1 MALTGL
7 TQLQPTNIN
16 VTGIA
21 TFEQTVGIAGTLTY
35 EDVANVDAVGLIT
48 ARSGVSVS
56 GGQVSVGAGTSL
68 HSTGLDLGTGN
79 ITGHNLKSTGIITAT
94 SFSGSGANLT
104 GVLKNIVEDTSPQL
118 GGNLDCND
126 HNIHLDD
133 NHYLYLGD
141 TQDASLFNT
150 GTYVFLKNYSGA
162 VAIQATTEVNLQKFN
177 NADIGLKYIVDGAV
191 ELYHDNVKV
200 IETNTTGIQVGFDGV
215 SNPTIKLP
223 DNGYLTWGTSDVAYI
238 QGADAGSGA
247 YLMFNANNTQRM
259 KIHDDGSIIIGS
271 TSKSSTAGAGGL
283 DIQGN
288 STNCVLE
295 MGNPFPN
302 VSGGVNPEF
311 RITAT
316 NSNHTVH
323 FESVWGGTNQLYK
336 HLAFAGG
343 ATMIYDGTSNTEV
356 GRFTGEGLVVGSTTF
371 SNAHNTDPGA
381 CVFENGQVMCRRDN
395 TMFTAKSI
403 ATGGQ
408 NAFRVLSAQTQ
419 VGSIYFNSG
428 GTSFNTSSDY
438 RRKENVI
445 DLTGAI
451 TRLKTL
457 KPKRF
462 NFISNPAVTLDGFL
476 AHEVTAVPEAVTGIK
491 DEVATEDGEDYK
503 KGDPIYQQL
512 DQSKIVPLLVAALQE
527 AVARIEALEGS

>member
-1 MALTGL
+1 MPKASE
-7 TQLQPTNIN
+7 
-16 VTGIA
+16 TGIA
-21 TFEQTVGIAGTLTY
+21 
-35 EDVANVDAVGLIT
+35 
-48 ARSGVSVS
+48 
-56 GGQVSVGAGTSL
+56 
-68 HSTGLDLGTGN
+68 
-79 ITGHNLKSTGIITAT
+79 IIP
-94 SFSGSGANLT
+94 N
-104 GVLKNIVEDTSPQL
+104 
-118 GGNLDCND
+118 
-126 HNIHLDD
+126 
-133 NHYLYLGD
+133 
-141 TQDASLFNT
+141 
-150 GTYVFLKNYSGA
+150 
-162 VAIQATTEVNLQKFN
+162 
-177 NADIGLKYIVDGAV
+177 GAV
-191 ELYHDNVKV
+191 ELYHDNVKTAYTKGTGFEIKGGNTSDQTELQIIGNEGQDASILLGADDGDNNADYWRMYSQASDNAFTLKNYAAGSYETSLRAVGNGAVELYHNNVKV
-200 IETNTTGIQVGFDGV
+200 IETNTTGIQVGFDGGV

-316 NSNHTVH
+316 NSNHTID

-403 ATGGQ
+403 ATGSQ
-408 NAFRVLSAQTQ
+408 NAMRMLSAQTQ
-419 VGSIYFNSG
+419 VGSISFNSG

-445 DLTGAI
+445 DLTDAI

-462 NFISNPAVTLDGFL
+462 NFISNPSVTLDGFL
-476 AHEVTAVPEAVTGIK
+476 AHEVTTVPEAITGTK
-491 DEVATEDGEDYK
+491 DEVATEDGEEYK

-512 DQSKIVPLLVAALQE
+512 DQSKLVPLLVAALQE

>member
-1 MALTGL
+1 MPVQIKGVGSISGL
-7 TQLQPTNIN
+7 DQGI
-16 VTGIA
+16 VVGIA
-21 TFEQTVGIAGTLTY
+21 TATNFK
-35 EDVANVDAVGLIT
+35 
-48 ARSGVSVS
+48 S
-56 GGQVSVGAGTSL
+56 GTSNV
-68 HSTGLDLGTGN
+68 HSTGYECTNVNATGV
-79 ITGHNLKSTGIITAT
+79 ITAT

-104 GVLKNIVEDTSPQL
+104 GITVPGGGTGLDLNDNAKIRLGTGNDLEIVHNGSKSLIRGTTATNIDIKTAADFFVTHADTDGSN
-118 GGNLDCND
+118 GENC
-126 HNIHLDD
+126 IVVR
-133 NHYLYLGD
+133 GD
-141 TQDASLFNT
+141 
-150 GTYVFLKNYSGA
+150 G
-162 VAIQATTEVNLQKFN
+162 E
-177 NADIGLKYIVDGAV
+177 V
-191 ELYHDNVKV
+191 ELYHDGTKKLATAGHGINITGGFVATGDCSIADK
-200 IETNTTGIQVGFDGV
+200 ITHAGDENTSIRFPNNDAISFET
-215 SNPTIKLP
+215 
-223 DNGYLTWGTSDVAYI
+223 
-238 QGADAGSGA
+238 AGG
-247 YLMFNANNTQRM
+247 QRLR
-259 KIHDDGSIIIGS
+259 IYDDGYVIIGS

-288 STNCVLE
+288 STNCILE
-295 MGNPFPN
+295 MGNPFPSF
-302 VSGGVNPEF
+302 SGGVVPEF

-316 NSNHTVH
+316 NSSHTVD
-323 FESVWGGTNQLYK
+323 FESVWGGDNNLHK
-336 HLAFAGG
+336 HLAFSGG
-343 ATMIYDGTSNTEV
+343 ATVIYQGTSNTEV
-356 GRFTGEGLVVGSTTF
+356 ARFTGEGLVVGSTTF

-512 DQSKIVPLLVAALQE
+512 DQSKLVPLLVAALQE

>member
-1 MALTGL
+1 MGIQINGNTNNINAGIGSLSIEDINELDIVGVATAANFKTGVSNLHDVGL
-7 TQLQPTNIN
+7 TL
-16 VTGIA
+16 
-21 TFEQTVGIAGTLTY
+21 
-35 EDVANVDAVGLIT
+35 
-48 ARSGVSVS
+48 S
-56 GGQVSVGAGTSL
+56 GGQIDVGSNIKIGTAGV
-68 HSTGLDLGTGN
+68 
-79 ITGHNLKSTGIITAT
+79 ITAT
-94 SFSGSGANLT
+94 SFVGSGANLT
-104 GVLKNIVEDTSPQL
+104 GI
-118 GGNLDCND
+118 
-126 HNIHLDD
+126 
-133 NHYLYLGD
+133 
-141 TQDASLFNT
+141 T
-150 GTYVFLKNYSGA
+150 GTT
-162 VAIQATTEVNLQKFN
+162 IN
-177 NADIGLKYIVDGAV
+177 N
-191 ELYHDNVKV
+191 
-200 IETNTTGIQVGFDGV
+200 
-215 SNPTIKLP
+215 
-223 DNGYLTWGTSDVAYI
+223 
-238 QGADAGSGA
+238 
-247 YLMFNANNTQRM
+247 NANNRLITGSGTANTLEGESNLTFDGTNISVGTGATISTAGNVTAGIATFAGGVTFKGDNGTLHWRM
-259 KIHDDGSIIIGS
+259 KPSGNFEPSFNNFFSIGDTSYNVNNVYTKNLVLSEDIIHNLDTNTKIRFPSNDTISFETAGSQRLRIYDDGYVIIGS
-271 TSKSSTAGAGGL
+271 TSKSGTTGAGGL

-288 STNCVLE
+288 STNCILE
-295 MGNPFPN
+295 MGNPFPSF
-302 VSGGVNPEF
+302 SGGVVPEF

-316 NSNHTVH
+316 NSSHTVD
-323 FESVWGGTNQLYK
+323 FESVWGGDNLLHK
-336 HLAFAGG
+336 HLAFSGG
-343 ATMIYDGTSNTEV
+343 ATMIYQGTSNTEV
-356 GRFTGEGLVVGSTTF
+356 ARFTGEGLVVGSTTF

-403 ATGGQ
+403 STGGQ

-476 AHEVTAVPEAVTGIK
+476 AHEVTAVPEAVTGTK

-512 DQSKIVPLLVAALQE
+512 DQSKLVPLLVAALQE